1 MVFADRVEAGGRLAR
16 ALASYRGQDAVVYAL
31 PRGGVVV
38 GAEVARVLGCPL
50 DLVSVRKIGH
60 PLSSE
65 YAIAA
70 VTEEGHTVTNPVEV
84 EAVDQEW
91 FRHEALAQQQEARRR
106 RLLYLR
112 GRPPIPATDKVAIV
126 VDDGLATGLTMFAA
140 VGELRKARPR
150 KIVVAVPVAPPD
162 TVRELKKS
170 VDEVVALYMPEMF
183 GAIGSFYLSF
193 EQVSDAE
200 VIQLMNSAVVVE
212 QPR

>member
-1 MVFADRVEAGGRLAR
+1 
-16 ALASYRGQDAVVYAL
+16 
-31 PRGGVVV
+31 
-38 GAEVARVLGCPL
+38 LGCPL

-60 PLSSE
+60 PLASE

-106 RLLYLR
+106 RLLYLH
-112 GRPPIPATDKVAIV
+112 GRPTIPATDKVAIV

-150 KIVVAVPVAPPD
+150 KIVVAVPVAPPA
-162 TVRELKKS
+162 TVRELQKL
-170 VDEVVALYMPEMF
+170 VDEVVALYTPEMF
-183 GAIGSFYLSF
+183 GAIGSFYLRF

-200 VIQLMNSAVVVE
+200 VIRLMNSAVVVE

>member
-1 MVFADRVEAGGRLAR
+1 MVFADRIEAGRKLAR
-16 ALASYRGQDAVVYAL
+16 ALASYRGPDAVVYAL

-38 GAEVARVLGCPL
+38 GAEVARVLECPL

-60 PLSSE
+60 PFSPE

-70 VTEEGHTVTNPVEV
+70 VTEEGNTVTNPVEV
-84 EAVDQEW
+84 ESVDQEW
-91 FRHEALAQQQEARRR
+91 FRQETLAEQHEARRR
-106 RLLYLR
+106 RSLYLH
-112 GRPPIPATDKVAIV
+112 GRSPIPATDKVAIV

-162 TVRELKKS
+162 TVRKLEKS
-170 VDEVVALYMPEMF
+170 ADEVVALYTPEMF
-183 GAIGSFYLSF
+183 GAIGSFYLRF

-200 VIQLMNSAVVVE
+200 VIRLMNPAVAVE
-212 QPR
+212 QAR